1 MRGTV
6 WEGTKNQWPARWRSW
21 AWHLHLICRERKPS
35 EDVLPLLVSQQ
46 RFHMTNFVYQSLVC
60 FHRSSWVHGYISIM
74 RYKSKTQKN
83 RTNVI
88 LSNEPSVSVPIRRG
102 QEDGWVGISCQHICS
117 YIRQS
122 HTVLGE
128 ECALSA
134 SDISVGSSRQE
145 TLQSCLECESLRM
158 FTMLPVHT
166 HVIQTNWSQI

>member
-1 MRGTV
+1 M
-6 WEGTKNQWPARWRSW
+6 
-21 AWHLHLICRERKPS
+21 
-35 EDVLPLLVSQQ
+35 
-46 RFHMTNFVYQSLVC
+46 
-60 FHRSSWVHGYISIM
+60 HGYISIM

-166 HVIQTNWSQI
+166 HVIQTN